1 MQNIVRTSK
10 NSQTLV
16 EPFFNQEKVEKK
28 TTRKQ
33 DQENSFS
40 SVEKK
45 SFIFFFMR
53 WIFFIHIK
61 NEGTDS
67 EVSHNDIFLSIWPYK
82 YVCLIP

>member
-53 WIFFIHIK
+53 
-61 NEGTDS
+61 
-67 EVSHNDIFLSIWPYK
+67 
-82 YVCLIP
+82 